1 MEQPR
6 SEAVAGFAAWAATY
20 DETVAKEVE
29 QYSGMPYA
37 EMLRRV
43 VQAAELAPG
52 DHVLDV
58 GAGTG
63 TLSLAVAQH
72 LPEGRVVGID
82 PTGEMLAR
90 ARERAQAAGLA
101 GRVEFRQEAAE
112 SLPFADASFDAA
124 VSSIA
129 MHHTTVRRSLSE
141 IARVLK
147 PGGRLAIA
155 DMSAIARFRGCLGL
169 LLPPITCLYYLLV
182 KRSVPMMRA
191 ELAALRQV
199 FLKQEWE
206 AMLREL
212 GFVSIEVQEFR
223 NPASEWLPSM
233 LVIRAR
239 KGSTGLQ

>member
-6 SEAVAGFAAWAATY
+6 NETVAGFAAWAATY
-20 DETVAKEVE
+20 DETVAREVE
-29 QYSGMPYA
+29 QYSGMPYE

-43 VQAAELAPG
+43 VQAAELSPG

-63 TLSLAVAQH
+63 SLSLAVAQH

-90 ARERAQAAGLA
+90 ARQHAQASGMA

-112 SLPFADASFDAA
+112 SLPFPDASFDAV

-129 MHHTTVRRSLSE
+129 LHHTTVRQSLRE
-141 IARVLK
+141 IFRVLK

-155 DMSAIARFRGCLGL
+155 DMSAIAKFRGCLGL
-169 LLPPITCLYYLLV
+169 LLPPVTCLYYLVV

-199 FLKQEWE
+199 FLKQEWK
-206 AMLREL
+206 AMLREV

-223 NPASEWLPSM
+223 NTASEWLPSM

-239 KGSTGLQ
+239 KEDTSLQ